1 MSRSQILLV
10 AGAAVVVVLMFLLPK
25 VIINKE
31 ERNTFAPNAGSAGPE
46 QVATVADHDPNHEG
60 HEDHAHAAAAPAT
73 DTNTDTGAPH
83 AVASPGQ
90 RREIRA
96 LLVQYNREQAEGER
110 VKLASQLGAKY
121 ASIAKH
127 DSAGYF
133 YEEVAKI
140 RPTEKNFQLAGDQ
153 YFEAFSFAANQQR
166 AQQLSTKTR
175 EMYEGVLR
183 NNPSNTDAKTNV
195 AMTYIASE
203 SPMQGIQLLREVL
216 ATDPRN
222 EKALFN
228 MGILSIQSN
237 QYDKAVERFQT
248 LVEVNPRHVNG
259 NFYLGVALAEAGRKQ
274 EAEKVF
280 RRVKELDQ
288 DPALLA
294 SVDEYL
300 GRLQDK

>member
-10 AGAAVVVVLMFLLPK
+10 AGAAIVVVLMFLLPK

-31 ERNTFAPNAGSAGPE
+31 EKNNFAPNAGSAGTE
-46 QVATVADHDPNHEG
+46 QMAPVADHDPNHEG
-60 HEDHAHAAAAPAT
+60 HEEHEQAATSPAP
-73 DTNTDTGAPH
+73 DMGAPH
-83 AVASPGQ
+83 VVASPEQ
-90 RREIRA
+90 QREINV
-96 LLVQYNREQAEGER
+96 LLVQYNREQAGGER
-110 VKLASQLGAKY
+110 VKLASELGTKY
-121 ASIAKH
+121 ATISKH
-127 DSAGYF
+127 DSAGYY

-153 YFEAFSFAANQQR
+153 YFEAFSFAANPQR
-166 AQQLSTKTR
+166 AQQLSAKTR

-216 ATDPRN
+216 TTDPRN

-280 RRVKELDQ
+280 KRVKELDQ

-300 GRLQDK
+300 DRLK

>member
-1 MSRSQILLV
+1 
-10 AGAAVVVVLMFLLPK
+10 MFLLPK

-31 ERNTFAPNAGSAGPE
+31 EQNTFAGNAGSAGTE
-46 QVATVADHDPNHEG
+46 QAATVADHDPNHEG
-60 HEDHAHAAAAPAT
+60 HEDHDHASARPAP
-73 DTNTDTGAPH
+73 DMDAPH
-83 AVASPGQ
+83 AVASPDQ
-90 RREIRA
+90 RREINR

-110 VKLASQLGAKY
+110 VKLASELGTKY
-121 ASIAKH
+121 ATLAKH

-133 YEEVAKI
+133 YEEVAKV
-140 RPTEKNFQLAGDQ
+140 RPTEKNFKRAGDQ

-166 AQQLSTKTR
+166 AQQLSAKSR

-183 NNPSNTDAKTNV
+183 NNPSDTDAKTNV

-216 ATDPRN
+216 TTDPRN

-237 QYDKAVERFQT
+237 QYDRAVERFQT
-248 LVEVNPRHVNG
+248 LVEVNPRHVTG
-259 NFYLGVALAEAGRKQ
+259 NFYLGVALAESGRKQ

-280 RRVKELDQ
+280 KRVKELDQ

-300 GRLQDK
+300 GRLK